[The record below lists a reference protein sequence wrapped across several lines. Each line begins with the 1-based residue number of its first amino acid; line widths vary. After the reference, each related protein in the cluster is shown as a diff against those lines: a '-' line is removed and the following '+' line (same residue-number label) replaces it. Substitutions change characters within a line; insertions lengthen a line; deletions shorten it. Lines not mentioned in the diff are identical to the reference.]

1 MIKFIFDLDG
11 TITAQETLPL
21 IAKRFGVQDEIGTLT
36 KETVQGNV
44 PFIESF
50 IKRVHILGKL
60 PVSEIAELLEG
71 VALHGSVAQFISEN
85 KDKCVIA
92 TGNIDCWVS
101 RLVSRIGCQFFGSE
115 GIVKDNRV
123 IKLTKILKKEAVV
136 EQFQQEGYKVVF
148 VGDGNNDIE
157 AMRMADVA
165 IAAGLTHYPAKSVLT
180 VCDYLILNE
189 KALCRQLNQLLSAVR
204 ALAQD
209 WA

>member
-21 IAKRFGVQDEIGTLT
+21 IARQFNVQDEIGVLT
-36 KETVQGNV
+36 RETIQGNV

-60 PVSEIAELLEG
+60 PVSEIARLLET
-71 VALHGSVAQFISEN
+71 VALHSGIYQFIQEN
-85 KDKCVIA
+85 PDRCVIA
-92 TGNIDCWVS
+92 TGNIDCWVT
-101 RLVSRIGCQFFGSE
+101 RLVARIGCPFFASE
-115 GIVKDNRV
+115 GVIEDNKV
-123 IKLTKILKKEAVV
+123 VKLTKILKKDAVV

-157 AMRMADVA
+157 AMRLSDVA